1 MAARGT
7 HRAGK
12 ERPTMP
18 SPFPGMDPY
27 LEAPDIWPGFHTGFI
42 TFTRT
47 ALNHLLP
54 SGYVADMGERLYVV
68 QSGRGIYPDLAL
80 WEARRSPPAASEQ
93 SETPPLVDSRP
104 RWVIPVAEEAVREV
118 FIQIVSPP
126 RFGRTV
132 TVIEML
138 TPANKAAGSD
148 GRQQYQAK
156 QAELLGSETHLIEID
171 CLRRGEHTVAAPRAR
186 LDELGTWDYLVCLH
200 RAARPE
206 RYEIWPIHLRER
218 LPVIRIPL
226 SGDDPDVE
234 LDLQPIFDRSY
245 DEAPYQRILDYGAE
259 PVPPLA
265 LSDSEWAH
273 ALLHERRSPER

>member
-1 MAARGT
+1 
-7 HRAGK
+7 
-12 ERPTMP
+12 
-18 SPFPGMDPY
+18 MDPY

-47 ALNHLLP
+47 ALNNILP
-54 SGYVADMGERLYVV
+54 SGYVADMGERLYVAH
-68 QSGRGIYPDLAL
+68 SARGIYPDLAL

-93 SETPPLVDSRP
+93 LPPPHLADSRP

-138 TPANKAAGSD
+138 SPANKATGSE
-148 GRQQYQAK
+148 GRQQYQMK
-156 QAELLGSETHLIEID
+156 QRELLGSETHLIELD
-171 CLRRGEHTVAAPRAR
+171 FLRRGEHTVAAPRAR
-186 LDELGTWDYLVCLH
+186 LDEMGTWDYLVCLH

-234 LDLQPIFDRSY
+234 LALQPIFDRSY
-245 DEAPYQRILDYGAE
+245 DEAPYQRILDYGEDPA
-259 PVPPLA
+259 PPL
-265 LSDSEWAH
+265 SVPDSEWARG
-273 ALLHERRSPER
+273 LLPERGSPER